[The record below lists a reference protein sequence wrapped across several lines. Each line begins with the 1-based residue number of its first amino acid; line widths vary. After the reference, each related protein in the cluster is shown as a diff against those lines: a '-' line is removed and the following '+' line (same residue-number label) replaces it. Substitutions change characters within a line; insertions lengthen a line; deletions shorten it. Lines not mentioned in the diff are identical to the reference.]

1 MKTILKPLTL
11 LVALF
16 IVSCG
21 GDKKTD
27 KFGNPVSDEK
37 ENVEAV
43 KPEVSEFP
51 LAEKGKE
58 IFEGKGT
65 CATCHKLDIKL
76 VGPSIQDIAE
86 IYKEKNANMIT
97 FLKGE
102 GEPIVDPTQYEVMKA
117 NFALTKTFSDEE
129 LQSLEQYIYS
139 QEK

>member
-1 MKTILKPLTL
+1 MKTILKSLTL
-11 LVALF
+11 LVAL
-16 IVSCG
+16 ILVSCG

-27 KFGNPVSDEK
+27 KFGNPVSNDKTKTEIAK
-37 ENVEAV
+37 AETSA
-43 KPEVSEFP
+43 FP

-65 CATCHKLDIKL
+65 CATCHKPDIKL
-76 VGPSIQDIAE
+76 VGPSLQDISK
-86 IYKEKNANMIT
+86 IYKEKNANMVT

-102 GEPIVDPTQYEVMKA
+102 GEPIVDPTQFEVMKA

-139 QEK
+139 QVK

>member
-1 MKTILKPLTL
+1 MKTILKSLTL
-11 LVALF
+11 LVAL
-16 IVSCG
+16 ILVSCG

-27 KFGNPVSDEK
+27 KFGNPVSNDKTKTEM
-37 ENVEAV
+37 A
-43 KPEVSEFP
+43 KPETSAFP

-65 CATCHKLDIKL
+65 CATCHKPDIKL
-76 VGPSIQDIAE
+76 VGPSMQDIAK
-86 IYKEKNANMIT
+86 IYKEKNANMVT

-102 GEPIVDPTQYEVMKA
+102 GEPIVDPTQFEVMKA

-139 QEK
+139 QVK

>member
-1 MKTILKPLTL
+1 MKIILKSLTL
-11 LVALF
+11 LVVMLL
-16 IVSCG
+16 VSCG
-21 GDKKTD
+21 GDKKED
-27 KFGNPVSDEK
+27 KFGNPVSDQK
-37 ENVEAV
+37 ENVEAA

-51 LAEKGKE
+51 LAKKGKE

-102 GEPIVDPTQYEVMKA
+102 GEPIVDPSQYEVMKA
-117 NFALTKTFSDEE
+117 NFALTKTFSEEE
-129 LQSLEQYIYS
+129 LQSLEQYMYS
-139 QEK
+139 QAK